1 MVRSMFTG
9 VAGLKAHQQM
19 MDVIGNNIANVNT
32 YGYKAGSVTF
42 QDAIYQS
49 LKASTGGN
57 TNANGYGGQN
67 PSQVGYGVEVGGI
80 SYDFGQGG
88 AATTGFDLDCMIS
101 GTGFFIVGPMRTG
114 GITVSADNDYSDLS
128 NGGVSF
134 SRVGRFSV
142 DNNGY
147 LVDDNRNYIY
157 GYPLA
162 DGVDATDTE
171 PTMDTSKI
179 QPIRIPVETAGT
191 GGTGDVL
198 YTINSYTIK
207 ADGTVVG
214 VTEDSKTVTLGQI
227 ALASVGNPNGLTKSS
242 SFYYQPSG
250 NSGSISVVPAGGSTG
265 SIESGCL
272 EMAKVDLANEFANL
286 ILTQRGFQANSKIIT
301 VTDSMLEELVNMKR

>member
-57 TNANGYGGQN
+57 TSANGYGGQN

-101 GTGFFIVGPMRTG
+101 GTGFFIVGPMRTKD
-114 GITVSADNDYSDLS
+114 IDVSTDNDYAAMS
-128 NGGVSF
+128 NNGLSF

-142 DNNGY
+142 DNNGF

-157 GYPLA
+157 GYPL
-162 DGVDATDTE
+162 DSNSNPTDTE
-171 PTMDTSKI
+171 PKMDAGIIKPIQIPMDTSATS
-179 QPIRIPVETAGT
+179 QVP
-191 GGTGDVL
+191 

-214 VTEDSKTVTLGQI
+214 VTDDSKTVTLGQI